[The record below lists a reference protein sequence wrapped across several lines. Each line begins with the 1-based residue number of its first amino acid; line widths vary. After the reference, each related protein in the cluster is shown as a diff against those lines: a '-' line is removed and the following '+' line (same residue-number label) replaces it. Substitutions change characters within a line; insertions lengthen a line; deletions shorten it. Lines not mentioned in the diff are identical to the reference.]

1 MSYEL
6 IEVDCAYICGI
17 IGYMRLALIAVSEDG
32 IEVAKRIKNGL
43 VDDDVYIVERTE
55 PVGNLIAKIFNNYDG
70 LILVMAMGIVVRVIA
85 PCIKDKRSDPAV
97 VAVDDVGRYVI
108 SVLSGHEGGAN
119 ALAHRVANTLCTDA
133 VITTGT
139 EARKNLIIGIGCG
152 RNTASARIK
161 QAVET
166 ALNNANIPLEQVRL
180 LSTIDL
186 KADERGLIEAS
197 KELGI
202 PMRIV
207 SKQEIETCAK
217 TYNKSEFV
225 RGKIGVRGVCEP
237 AALLAGRKTK
247 LILPKQNFRGV
258 TIAVAQENLTW

>member
-1 MSYEL
+1 
-6 IEVDCAYICGI
+6 
-17 IGYMRLALIAVSEDG
+17 MRLALIAVSEDG
-32 IEVAKRIKNGL
+32 IEVAKRIKKGL
-43 VDDDVYIVERTE
+43 TNDDVYIVESNE
-55 PVGNLIAKIFNNYDG
+55 PFKNLIARIFNKYDG
-70 LILVMAMGIVVRVIA
+70 LIFVMAMGIVVRVIA
-85 PCIKDKRSDPAV
+85 PCIKDKLSDPAV

-119 ALAHRVANTLCTDA
+119 ALAQMVANILRTDA

-161 QAVET
+161 QAVEA
-166 ALNNANIPLEQVRL
+166 ALNNANIPLGQVRL

-186 KADERGLIEAS
+186 KADESGLIEAS

-202 PMRIV
+202 PLRII

-217 TYNKSEFV
+217 AYKTSEFV
-225 RGKIGVRGVCEP
+225 KGRIGVGGVCEP
-237 AALLAGRKTK
+237 AALLAGRKTR
-247 LILPKQNFRGV
+247 LILAKQNFRGV

>member
-1 MSYEL
+1 M
-6 IEVDCAYICGI
+6 D
-17 IGYMRLALIAVSEDG
+17 RLALIAVSKEG
-32 IEVAKRIKNGL
+32 IEVAERIKSGL
-43 VDDDVYIVERTE
+43 EKRERGEGVSLFASSPFRPLSLKDLT
-55 PVGNLIAKIFNNYDG
+55 AKTFNKYDG
-70 LILVMAMGIVVRVIA
+70 IIFVMAMGIVVRVIA
-85 PCIKDKRSDPAV
+85 PCIKDKHSDPAV

-119 ALAHRVANTLCTDA
+119 ALAQRIANILRTDA

-152 RNTASARIK
+152 RNTAAARIK

-166 ALNNANIPLEQVRL
+166 ALNNANIPLNQVRL

-186 KADERGLIEAS
+186 KADEKGLLETS

-202 PMRIV
+202 PLRIV

-217 TYNKSEFV
+217 AYNGSKFV
-225 RGKIGVRGVCEP
+225 KDKIGVGGVCEP

-247 LILPKQNFRGV
+247 LVLPKQNFQGV